1 MLKAEGLCRTGL
13 DCSGHRL
20 GHRTQPHFAEAARM
34 LGRERNP
41 QRGIQDQWLQ
51 AAAEHM
57 GVGETYGATYQGISF
72 ADCIACGQCIT
83 GCPHGA
89 KNSTDLTYLAQGRGS
104 RRQILALSKA
114 HILVPV
120 HDGWRV
126 VVRNPLTQRVSS
138 VEAKEVVVAAGVLG
152 TVELLSA
159 CRDRWKT
166 LPELSSMLGRRVR
179 TNSEAFSAILH
190 PPGTDVTHRA
200 RSPATSTRTR
210 TRTSRITVS
219 RSPTDSCA
227 GTSAP
232 WSAVTGGARPCAR
245 CWPSRRWP
253 RPTLGR
259 RTGTS
264 ASRSSRSCSA
274 DNEMALSYRKGPLGW
289 ALRSEIPA
297 GVDPVP
303 VSPEADAAGRGG
315 R

>member
-1 MLKAEGLCRTGL
+1 
-13 DCSGHRL
+13 
-20 GHRTQPHFAEAARM
+20 M

-89 KNSTDLTYLAQGRGS
+89 KNSTDLTYLAQAEDLGA
-104 RRQILALSKA
+104 QILALSKA

-126 VVRNPLTQRVSS
+126 VVRNPLTQQVSS

-166 LPELSSMLGRRVR
+166 LPELSSMLGRRVHQLGGVLR
-179 TNSEAFSAILH
+179 DPASAWHRRH
-190 PPGTDVTHRA
+190 PRGHDLQRLLPEPGHA
-200 RSPATSTRTR
+200 RH
-210 TRTSRITVS
+210 
-219 RSPTDSCA
+219 
-227 GTSAP
+227 
-232 WSAVTGGARPCAR
+232 
-245 CWPSRRWP
+245 
-253 RPTLGR
+253 
-259 RTGTS
+259 
-264 ASRSSRSCSA
+264 
-274 DNEMALSYRKGPLGW
+274 E
-289 ALRSEIPA
+289 
-297 GVDPVP
+297 
-303 VSPEADAAGRGG
+303 
-315 R
+315 